1 MEKTANYQLNQ
12 WGAGDA
18 IRRADFNAD
27 NARIDTALA
36 AIRSEAA
43 GEAAA
48 AQATG
53 DRGLGVL
60 KKLAG
65 DVCRL
70 AYQQDGKGTY
80 TGWREGIAFD
90 GLNADHQVESTS
102 GAAVL
107 EPDNGQ
113 VRLAVDGWSGGTIEF
128 AAQNFPL
135 AYGETAEL
143 LTDEWSPAGKAN
155 LNTVQVKGYISNG
168 STTVVMVSAVL
179 MDGETEIAAT
189 GSAGI
194 GRNGGGA
201 NTATLTFSSGPQ
213 IEPGKQ
219 YRLRIVVY
227 NGAVGYDQTVQLYAD
242 IPVTATAVRCTE
254 GSFTTA
260 QFPLAGQDI
269 TAWVQVDEGV
279 PVTAELELP
288 EGWTSMALEQTR
300 ASQTPEGTACQEWI
314 FNSAL
319 PQALSEMRLRFSVES
334 ESECMIYG
342 YGVMAV

>member
-80 TGWREGIAFD
+80 TGENGSFIFD
-90 GLNADHQVESTS
+90 GLGVDNLVESTA

-113 VRLAVDGWSGGTIEF
+113 VRLAVDGWSGGTTKWTATSASIPHGDTTEF
-128 AAQNFPL
+128 L
-135 AYGETAEL
+135 SE
-143 LTDEWSPAGKAN
+143 EWSPAGNAKAGSLTFTAAVKTDVSGDLVAVHVVLMRGEEELAATNTVTMKYGSSSLTCTFSTAADLSPQETYHLKAVLENVASGYTMVVN
-155 LNTVQVKGYISNG
+155 LNASVTI
-168 STTVVMVSAVL
+168 TT
-179 MDGETEIAAT
+179 
-189 GSAGI
+189 
-194 GRNGGGA
+194 
-201 NTATLTFSSGPQ
+201 
-213 IEPGKQ
+213 
-219 YRLRIVVY
+219 
-227 NGAVGYDQTVQLYAD
+227 
-242 IPVTATAVRCTE
+242 TAVKSTA
-254 GSFTTA
+254 GSFTAAPFALSGTEIQTWAQYSEPGAVTMDLLSGGTWTA
-260 QFPLAGQDI
+260 MELAQETDSRSPAGE
-269 TAWVQVDEGV
+269 TCKERKFK
-279 PVTAELELP
+279 LNLP
-288 EGWTSMALEQTR
+288 EEAGSVQ
-300 ASQTPEGTACQEWI
+300 
-314 FNSAL
+314 
-319 PQALSEMRLRFSVES
+319 LRVNISS
-334 ESECMIYG
+334 ESECYIYG
-342 YGVMAV
+342 YGAIAL